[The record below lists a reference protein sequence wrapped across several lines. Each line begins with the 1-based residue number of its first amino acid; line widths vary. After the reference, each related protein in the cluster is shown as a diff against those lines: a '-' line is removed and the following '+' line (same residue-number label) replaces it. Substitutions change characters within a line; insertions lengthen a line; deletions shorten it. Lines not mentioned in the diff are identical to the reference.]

1 MNDMTTEQRERLDK
15 AFAEFPK
22 DAPPSVSQLRK
33 AAGVG
38 QNVTAAYLQAKRG
51 EPIDMLEPDWDLD
64 TFRPAISALWAEAA
78 KVARARVDAQVDE
91 LVVRLSAAELAQ
103 ADAEERVE
111 AAEERDRAA
120 EARLAEAEV
129 EVARMQQ
136 EIVNV
141 NERAARAQAPAR
153 VLSSARLRPARRPA
167 GCQPARPG
175 FRTPARVPPTR
186 RKGGTNEVP
195 SAPLASLGVANDGR
209 HLGRPVRLSWR

>member
-141 NERAARAQAPAR
+141 NERAARAEATAEFSHQL
-153 VLSSARLRPARRPA
+153 VSDLRADLRA
-167 GCQPARPG
+167 
-175 FRTPARVPPTR
+175 
-186 RKGGTNEVP
+186 
-195 SAPLASLGVANDGR
+195 ASLHVQDSEPRPKRPSRATKGR
-209 HLGRPVRLSWR
+209 DE